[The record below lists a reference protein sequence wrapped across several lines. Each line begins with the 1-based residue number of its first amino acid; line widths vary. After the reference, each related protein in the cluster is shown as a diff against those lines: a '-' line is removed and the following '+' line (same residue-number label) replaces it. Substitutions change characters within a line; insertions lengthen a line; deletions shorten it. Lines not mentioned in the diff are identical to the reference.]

1 MAQRRELGETDTFST
16 PEPCEAGSCK
26 ERTQAAIWDGERYR
40 YLCEQ
45 HREPLAEQLRENGEG
60 MSSADLV

>member
-1 MAQRRELGETDTFST
+1 MAQRRELGEADTFST

-40 YLCEQ
+40 YLCEL
-45 HREPLAEQLRENGEG
+45 HRDPFADELREKGDG